1 MTAAE
6 TRYVTEIAT
15 RERPR
20 LLNFIRKRVGDSGDA
35 EDILQDVLYQFLVGF
50 EDIRSTERVTSWLF
64 TVARNRITDY
74 FRKSKPESFTSKQI
88 IKQGSG
94 NEGPLM
100 LEDIL
105 PSLGRDPEDEYMRE
119 VIWEAI
125 DEALGELPEEQRDV
139 FVMNEFDDLSFREIA
154 DITGTGI
161 NTLLSRKRYAV
172 SFLRK
177 KLKEMYNQ
185 L

>member
-6 TRYVTEIAT
+6 IRYVNEIAG
-15 RERPR
+15 RERSR
-20 LLNFIRKRVGDSGDA
+20 LLNFIRKRVRDRGDA

-64 TVARNRITDY
+64 TVARNRVTDY
-74 FRKSKPESFTSKQI
+74 FRKSKPETFSSREIRNREEQDE
-88 IKQGSG
+88 S
-94 NEGPLM
+94 PLM
-100 LEDIL
+100 LEDIV
-105 PSLGRDPEDEYMRE
+105 PALGRDPEDEYMRE

-125 DEALGELPEEQRDV
+125 DKALGELPEEQRDV
-139 FVMNEFDDLSFREIA
+139 FVMNEFDDLSFKEIS
-154 DITGTGI
+154 DITGIGI

-177 KLKEMYNQ
+177 NLKEIYNQ